1 MRKIG
6 ISQFATGLI
15 IVITFVCSP
24 THGDQGPALINAAK
38 EGDLK
43 QVQELLDQGAEVDAK
58 NENGITAL
66 MEAYGNGHMEIMQLL
81 LEWEADVDAR
91 DTRTGTT
98 IWMAASTLGQIDIVK
113 LLLNGVLNIKG
124 NSGETALAQ
133 SSYVGWPEVAKLLLE
148 AKADVNARTNN
159 GATPLMLA
167 SLKTDVKSKIRQ

>member
-24 THGDQGPALINAAK
+24 TYGDQGPALINAAK

-43 QVQELLDQGAEVDAK
+43 QVQELLDQGVEVDAK

-98 IWMAASTLGQIDIVK
+98 ILMAASTLGQIEIVK
-113 LLLNGVLNIKG
+113 LLLEWEADANIKG
-124 NSGETALAQ
+124 NNGETALAQ
-133 SSYVGWPEVAKLLLE
+133 SSY
-148 AKADVNARTNN
+148 
-159 GATPLMLA
+159 GAGLRLPNCFWKPKPMSTPGRIMVQL
-167 SLKTDVKSKIRQ
+167 R